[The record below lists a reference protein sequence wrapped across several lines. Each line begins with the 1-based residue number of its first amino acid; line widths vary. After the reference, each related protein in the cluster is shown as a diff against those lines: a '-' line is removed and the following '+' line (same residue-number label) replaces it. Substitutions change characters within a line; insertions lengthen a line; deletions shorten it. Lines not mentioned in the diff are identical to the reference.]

1 MSKTDTRAGTPPPTL
16 APTLAR
22 LEALQQEAERLA
34 TTETGQARAF
44 NQGRAAAFKLTLED
58 LREAGQ

>member
-1 MSKTDTRAGTPPPTL
+1 MSKTDTSAGTPPPTL
-16 APTLAR
+16 APTFAH
-22 LEALQQEAERLA
+22 LEALQQEAERLS

-44 NQGRAAAFKLTLED
+44 NQGRASAFKLALED